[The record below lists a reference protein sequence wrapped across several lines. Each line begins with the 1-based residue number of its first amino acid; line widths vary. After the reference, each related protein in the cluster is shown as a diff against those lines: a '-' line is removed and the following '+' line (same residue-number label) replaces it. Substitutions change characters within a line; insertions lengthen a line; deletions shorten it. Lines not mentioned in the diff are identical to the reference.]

1 MSFIIGAL
9 KTKNLCSI
17 RKKLITLYIL
27 NLTDIIFT
35 LFLVNT
41 GMFFEANAIM
51 APVVNNM
58 QVLSLI
64 IKIMV
69 PLALLLWVYQR
80 MKKAT
85 PKQLHQ
91 SNLIII
97 AWVILYGLINI
108 FHVVWSM
115 LYVMNSI
122 GLLFI
127 NLIYH

>member
-1 MSFIIGAL
+1 MSFIICVL
-9 KTKNLCSI
+9 KTRDLDSI

-41 GMFFEANAIM
+41 GMFLEANAIM
-51 APVVNNM
+51 APVVNDM

-64 IKIMV
+64 IKIAV

-85 PKQLHQ
+85 QKQLHQ
-91 SNLIII
+91 SNIII
-97 AWVILYGLINI
+97 VAWLILYGLINLSHI
-108 FHVVWSM
+108 VCSILYIVMSM
-115 LYVMNSI
+115 T
-122 GLLFI
+122 LLVR
-127 NLIYH
+127 